1 MSNNQTLKLLTPD
14 NYDDEVSF
22 DVYTVVSANGDTA
35 ISKTPVSLKV
45 TVFSDGSPAEVST
58 SQSIA
63 IEDGPAFRLPITV
76 TLKDTSENITSLKI
90 ESSNLEQVLYLTRL
104 QNLTLDAH
112 NSSLNHLG
120 DDLDLIIRFSGNYKT
135 SLFGDQEGELTL
147 EQQIKDNLILKMNFL
162 LWYQILRLYFKFW
175 FKSKYSLEFLC

>member
-35 ISKTPVSLKV
+35 ISQTPVSLKV

-58 SQSIA
+58 SESIA

-76 TLKDTSENITSLKI
+76 TLKDTSENITSLKL
-90 ESSNLEQVLYLTRL
+90 NL
-104 QNLTLDAH
+104 
-112 NSSLNHLG
+112 
-120 DDLDLIIRFSGNYKT
+120 LI
-135 SLFGDQEGELTL
+135 
-147 EQQIKDNLILKMNFL
+147 
-162 LWYQILRLYFKFW
+162 
-175 FKSKYSLEFLC
+175 